1 MGKTKRGYEIR
12 PGANLKNAGLEDANL
27 TGAKLSGANLTGAYL
42 ERANL
47 TDANLTGANLTDAHL
62 DGANLTRADL
72 TGANLGDWGDL
83 SCTKLTGTN
92 LTGVDLTRINL
103 FRSPKIDLSTANL
116 TGTNL
121 TAVDLRRKFKLRGA
135 NLTGANLRDADLR
148 GVDLTGANLSGAN
161 LRDADLKGVDLTGA
175 NLTNANLSGALLR
188 KANLTGAK
196 LDGVNLKLTILDE
209 VDLSVVDL
217 DDADLSAAHSSVLN
231 GILGHTA
238 REDLSVKNL
247 IEVSLG
253 HAVGSETTRGR
264 FCLTCPYEGDVDEE
278 FCPDCFVV
286 LDGNTRIQQPLS
298 RVKYARH
305 KTYSDSPNPNKS
317 FSYSWEEDTTPV
329 PYMAEEGST
338 YPRNVAGREVR
349 KLTRTLNRLTKDL
362 DYMVRVSRYHTW
374 RGTDV
379 RLKLDDCCYLCGRL
393 TDPTSSH
400 GMYPTVDHVIPQ
412 AAVED
417 SRQVPASVVYST
429 SNLRSA
435 HMLCNTRKNDKNLG
449 DLELPYDPPQDW
461 DATDIAERWALYDLI
476 IAIQDRLR
484 ELRGYVPQKTWDSV
498 VVAYRGREDQ
508 QHKMAVLK
516 LPEKLPIVGS

>member
-1 MGKTKRGYEIR
+1 MRQNRMYDIPKYDIPNRRSTPR
-12 PGANLKNAGLEDANL
+12 
-27 TGAKLSGANLTGAYL
+27 LS
-42 ERANL
+42 R
-47 TDANLTGANLTDAHL
+47 
-62 DGANLTRADL
+62 TRAVP
-72 TGANLGDWGDL
+72 T
-83 SCTKLTGTN
+83 
-92 LTGVDLTRINL
+92 
-103 FRSPKIDLSTANL
+103 
-116 TGTNL
+116 
-121 TAVDLRRKFKLRGA
+121 
-135 NLTGANLRDADLR
+135 R
-148 GVDLTGANLSGAN
+148 GV
-161 LRDADLKGVDLTGA
+161 
-175 NLTNANLSGALLR
+175 
-188 KANLTGAK
+188 
-196 LDGVNLKLTILDE
+196 
-209 VDLSVVDL
+209 
-217 DDADLSAAHSSVLN
+217 
-231 GILGHTA
+231 
-238 REDLSVKNL
+238 LSVKNL

-253 HAVGSETTRGR
+253 HAVGSEMTRGR

-286 LDGNTRIQQPLS
+286 LHGNTRIQQPLS

>member
-12 PGANLKNAGLEDANL
+12 PGANLKNAVLDGANL

-83 SCTKLTGTN
+83 SRTKLTGTN
-92 LTGVDLTRINL
+92 LTGVDLTRSIGT
-103 FRSPKIDLSTANL
+103 FRCPKIDLSTSNL

-121 TAVDLRRKFKLRGA
+121 TMRDLRRHKLRGA

-148 GVDLTGANLSGAN
+148 GVDLTGANLTNAN

-188 KANLTGAK
+188 KANLTRADLTGAK

-217 DDADLSAAHSSVLN
+217 DDVDLSAADSSALN
-231 GILGHTA
+231 GILGNTA
-238 REDLSVKNL
+238 REELSVKNL
-247 IEVSLG
+247 IDVSWG
-253 HAVGSETTRGR
+253 HAVGSKTTRGR

-286 LDGNTRIQQPLS
+286 LDGNTRIRQPLS

-305 KTYSDSPNPNKS
+305 KTYSDSPNPNADD
-317 FSYSWEEDTTPV
+317 FWREEDTTVPV
-329 PYMAEEGST
+329 PYKAENQPF
-338 YPRNVAGREVR
+338 PRNVAGREVR
-349 KLTRTLNRLTKDL
+349 KLTRTLNRLTKDI
-362 DYMVRVSRYHTW
+362 DYIVRVARYHSF

-379 RLKLDDCCYLCGRL
+379 RLKLDACCYLCGRL

-400 GMYPTVDHVIPQ
+400 GMYPTVDHVIPK

-417 SRQVPASVVYST
+417 SRQVSASVVYST

-435 HMLCNTRKNDKNLG
+435 HMLCNQRKNDKNLG

-476 IAIQDRLR
+476 LAIQDRLR
-484 ELRGYVPQKTWDSV
+484 ELRGYVPQKTWDSA
-498 VVAYRGREDQ
+498 VVALRGRDDQ
-508 QHKMAVLK
+508 QHKQGVLK
-516 LPEKLPIVGS
+516 LPA